1 MTSHYGAE
9 LPHSHRHDDGDEHY
23 ERHIFGDG
31 DDDGVDVDVGVVA
44 QNRKSIASKAFVFC
58 ADEFARKALK
68 EASKVREA

>member
-31 DDDGVDVDVGVVA
+31 DDDDADVVA
-44 QNRKSIASKAFVFC
+44 QKRKPIASKAFDFC
-58 ADEFARKALK
+58 ADEFARRALK

>member
-9 LPHSHRHDDGDEHY
+9 LPPSHRHDDGDEHY
-23 ERHIFGDG
+23 DRHIFGDG
-31 DDDGVDVDVGVVA
+31 DDDDVGVVA
-44 QNRKSIASKAFVFC
+44 QKRKPIASKAFVFC

>member
-9 LPHSHRHDDGDEHY
+9 LPPSHRHDDGDEHY

-31 DDDGVDVDVGVVA
+31 DDDDVDVVA
-44 QNRKSIASKAFVFC
+44 QRRKSIASKAFVFC

>member
-1 MTSHYGAE
+1 MTSHYEAE
-9 LPHSHRHDDGDEHY
+9 RPHSHRHDDGDEHY

-31 DDDGVDVDVGVVA
+31 DDDDVDVVA
-44 QNRKSIASKAFVFC
+44 QRRKSIASKAFVFC

>member
-23 ERHIFGDG
+23 ERRHIFGDG
-31 DDDGVDVDVGVVA
+31 GDDNVDVVA
-44 QNRKSIASKAFVFC
+44 QKRKSIASKAFVFC

>member
-1 MTSHYGAE
+1 MTSHYRAE
-9 LPHSHRHDDGDEHY
+9 LPHIHRHDDGDEHY

-31 DDDGVDVDVGVVA
+31 DGDDVGVVA
-44 QNRKSIASKAFVFC
+44 QKRKPIASKAFVFC

>member
-9 LPHSHRHDDGDEHY
+9 LPHSHRHDDRDEHY
-23 ERHIFGDG
+23 ERHVFGDDG
-31 DDDGVDVDVGVVA
+31 DDDVDVVA
-44 QNRKSIASKAFVFC
+44 QKRKPIASKAFVFC

>member
-9 LPHSHRHDDGDEHY
+9 LPPSHRHDDGDEHY
-23 ERHIFGDG
+23 ERHIFGD
-31 DDDGVDVDVGVVA
+31 DDDVDVAA
-44 QNRKSIASKAFVFC
+44 QKRKPIASKAFVFC